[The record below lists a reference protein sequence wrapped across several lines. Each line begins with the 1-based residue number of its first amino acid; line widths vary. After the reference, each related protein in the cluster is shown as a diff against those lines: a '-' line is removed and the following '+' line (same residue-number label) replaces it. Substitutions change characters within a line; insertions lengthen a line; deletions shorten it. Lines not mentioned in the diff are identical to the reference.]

1 MSGNSVLK
9 DGRLVNKVDREDLRG
24 GGMGYSSL
32 MIGYLSM
39 LVKKDSRYVKG
50 NLSSKMVE

>member
-39 LVKKDSRYVKG
+39 LNRIVD
-50 NLSSKMVE
+50 M